1 MGRLCR
7 QERGGLLHGR
17 KQGRNY
23 TQFLVFVFTA
33 FRLLR
38 QLSCQKEEKGK
49 ALSLV
54 LGFGFQELKQL
65 SQRRKRHLW
74 VWDGTLTPELGRI
87 SMRRSWG
94 ASRRP
99 GKHTPTHYSTGK
111 VKVKVAQ
118 LCLTLYD
125 PIDCSLPGTSV
136 HGILQVRIL
145 EWLLCPW
152 GDLPNPGIEPRS
164 PALQA
169 DSLPAEP
176 PGKCKNTGV
185 GNLSLLQ
192 GIFLTQESNWGLLHC
207 RRILSQLSYQGSS
220 RYLE

>member
-118 LCLTLYD
+118 LCLTLCD
-125 PIDCSLPGTSV
+125 PMDYTV
-136 HGILQVRIL
+136 HGILQARIL
-145 EWLLCPW
+145 EWVTFPFF
-152 GDLPNPGIEPRS
+152 R
-164 PALQA
+164 
-169 DSLPAEP
+169 
-176 PGKCKNTGV
+176 
-185 GNLSLLQ
+185 
-192 GIFLTQESNWGLLHC
+192 
-207 RRILSQLSYQGSS
+207 GSS
-220 RYLE
+220 QPRDWTQVSHIAGGFFTSWATREVQYWCG